1 MLLLGYLLNP
11 LLSIWLSSHTLSN
24 ALKWSDL
31 ESSNLLFTTQPFPVG
46 SHTLATSQRLPR
58 LCSTTQLPFSWQARL
73 ILALWAV
80 GDPKDSL
87 PRAWYELLGQQ
98 GTAPQGGAVDWNAL
112 CFLQDP
118 VFLLIDNGKG
128 ACTEL
133 AVPDCGILLEGPE
146 TGLNLGGIFNWSD
159 ISTIHSISELSW
171 LVIKSDRLETGRMAH
186 WPKHNPLLI

>member
-1 MLLLGYLLNP
+1 MILSCWQWLIMLLLGYLLNP

-58 LCSTTQLPFSWQARL
+58 LCSTTQLPFSWQARW

-98 GTAPQGGAVDWNAL
+98 GTAPQGGMWIEMHCAFCRILCSFWLTMVKEHAL
-112 CFLQDP
+112 S
-118 VFLLIDNGKG
+118 LLCLTVEFYWRDLKQ
-128 ACTEL
+128 
-133 AVPDCGILLEGPE
+133 V
-146 TGLNLGGIFNWSD
+146 
-159 ISTIHSISELSW
+159 
-171 LVIKSDRLETGRMAH
+171 
-186 WPKHNPLLI
+186 